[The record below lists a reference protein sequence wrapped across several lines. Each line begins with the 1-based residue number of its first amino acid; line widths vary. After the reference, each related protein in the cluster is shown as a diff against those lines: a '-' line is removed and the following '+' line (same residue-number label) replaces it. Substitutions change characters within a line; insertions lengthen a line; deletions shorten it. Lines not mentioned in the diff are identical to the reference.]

1 MHREMAMRG
10 HREKA
15 AICMPRSEVPGEIN
29 KPTDILIF
37 GLAAFIIV
45 RK

>member
-1 MHREMAMRG
+1 MHREMAVRG

-15 AICMPRSEVPGEIN
+15 AICMSRNEVPGEIK

-37 GLAAFIIV
+37 GLAAFRIV